1 MSDHLIDA
9 EHVRLS
15 LVARRVAELQRR
27 ANPAAGCRWAAMS
40 AHLHDIS
47 SCSQRRPAGMHALP
61 RPSMLL
67 PMHRGNLDRAVQRMR
82 LTQGLAAIRKTFGA
96 GLRAVL
102 AETGDTVMR

>member
-1 MSDHLIDA
+1 
-9 EHVRLS
+9 
-15 LVARRVAELQRR
+15 
-27 ANPAAGCRWAAMS
+27 
-40 AHLHDIS
+40 
-47 SCSQRRPAGMHALP
+47 
-61 RPSMLL
+61 MLL